1 MTRPDTCGAAG
12 GAISLWINVT
22 DCPSTGGIVS
32 SVSGSTG
39 SRIYCTS
46 SDIGYDTY
54 VLPIFPHKLKRCYK
68 SSCS

>member
-22 DCPSTGGIVS
+22 DCPSTGGIVP

-54 VLPIFPHKLKRCYK
+54 MCITNI
-68 SSCS
+68 ST